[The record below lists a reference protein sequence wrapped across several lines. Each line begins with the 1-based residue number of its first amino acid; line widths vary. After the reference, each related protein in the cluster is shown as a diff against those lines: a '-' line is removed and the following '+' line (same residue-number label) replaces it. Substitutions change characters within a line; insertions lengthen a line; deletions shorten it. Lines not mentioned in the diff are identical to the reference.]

1 MPGQK
6 SLNDLIK
13 FVIGGGINTA
23 FTYCLYYG
31 LQVVMPYQL
40 AYAFAFAVGI
50 VFSYWFNATIVF
62 HTPVSWKGFFG
73 FPLVY
78 LAQYVLSAILLNV
91 FVERLGIVQSIA
103 PLVVI
108 VVTIPI
114 TFVLTRWF
122 LRRV

>member
-6 SLNDLIK
+6 SFTDLIK

-23 FTYCLYYG
+23 FTYSLYYG

-40 AYAFAFAVGI
+40 AYALAFAVGI

-62 HTPVSWKGFFG
+62 NTPVSWKGFFA

-91 FVERLGIVQSIA
+91 FVERFGIAQSIA

-122 LRRV
+122 LRRA